1 MFLLPHQGH
10 GGRMTLAEALG
21 ALRASNLALRFL
33 LELAALTTFGYWG
46 ATSGAGRVPSIL
58 LALGLPSIAA
68 ALWGLFIS
76 PKARFGTG
84 VVGRASLGLL
94 VFLLAAAALWSRG
107 RAPRAATFASL
118 AVVSSVLILIFPQ
131 STPDVAAR

>member
-1 MFLLPHQGH
+1 MD
-10 GGRMTLAEALG
+10 
-21 ALRASNLALRFL
+21 ALRVSNLALRFL

-46 ATSGAGRVPSIL
+46 ATNGAGRVVSIL

-76 PKARFGTG
+76 PKARFATG
-84 VVGRASLGLL
+84 AFGRAFLGLL

-107 RAPRAATFASL
+107 RIPLAATFASL

>member
-1 MFLLPHQGH
+1 MD
-10 GGRMTLAEALG
+10 
-21 ALRASNLALRFL
+21 ALRVSNLALRFL
-33 LELAALTTFGYWG
+33 LELGALTTFGYWG
-46 ATSGAGRVPSIL
+46 ATSGAGRVVSIL

-76 PKARFGTG
+76 PKARFATG
-84 VVGRASLGLL
+84 AFGRAFLGLL

-107 RAPRAATFASL
+107 RIPLAATFASL

-131 STPDVAAR
+131 STPDVR